1 MKSNYNMISRTGFRT
16 FLAAVLLTGIVN
28 GSYAGNEGTR
38 VPPIVSAKWLAEN
51 RTNPDIVILHVAPVK
66 RDYETGHIP
75 GAEFLWP
82 GYIIISTETET
93 TLSAPVENITK
104 VLRTLGVNNN
114 SHVVLCGIYGNIIP
128 VCRVFVNL
136 EHVGLKGRVS
146 VLDGGFD
153 AWKAAGYEVSAVTPV
168 VKKGKFTAT
177 VNNNLADGNWMI
189 KNLTNKSY
197 SIIDARAKPLY
208 DGTTGLPRA
217 GHIPGA
223 KSLPQTVLYDSKTF
237 QFIDAEKLSE
247 AFRNLEIPSGGKP
260 VLYCHTG
267 NQASVAYVAALAAGY
282 DPVLYEGSM
291 EEWASRFDLPVEK

>member
-1 MKSNYNMISRTGFRT
+1 MKPNYNMISRSGFRT

>member
-1 MKSNYNMISRTGFRT
+1 MKTI
-16 FLAAVLLTGIVN
+16 LIVLLTIFVSN
-28 GSYAGNEGTR
+28 TFAGNEGTR

-51 RTNPDIVILHVAPVK
+51 RSNPGLIILHVSPVR

-75 GAEFLWP
+75 GAGFLWP
-82 GYIIISTETET
+82 GYIIISTETEST
-93 TLSAPVENITK
+93 IPAPVENITK
-104 VLRTLGVNNN
+104 VLRSLGVNND
-114 SHVVLCGIYGNIIP
+114 SHVILCGIYGNIIP

-153 AWKAAGYEVSAVTPV
+153 AWKAAGYEVSAATPV
-168 VKKGKFTAT
+168 VKKGKFTANI
-177 VNNNLADGNWMI
+177 NNNLVDGNWMI

-197 SIIDARAKPLY
+197 SIIDARAKPMY

-223 KSLPQTVLYDSKTF
+223 KNIPPADLYDPKTF
-237 QFIDAEKLSE
+237 QFFDPEKLTQV
-247 AFRNLEIPSGGKP
+247 FKNTEIPSGGRP

-267 NQASVAYVAALAAGY
+267 NSASVAYVAALAAGY
-282 DPVLYEGSM
+282 DPLIYEGSM
-291 EEWASRFDLPVEK
+291 EEWASRVELPVEK

>member
-28 GSYAGNEGTR
+28 GSFAGNEGTR

-51 RTNPDIVILHVAPVK
+51 RTNPDIVILHIAPVK

-267 NQASVAYVAALAAGY
+267 ST
-282 DPVLYEGSM
+282 EM
-291 EEWASRFDLPVEK
+291 